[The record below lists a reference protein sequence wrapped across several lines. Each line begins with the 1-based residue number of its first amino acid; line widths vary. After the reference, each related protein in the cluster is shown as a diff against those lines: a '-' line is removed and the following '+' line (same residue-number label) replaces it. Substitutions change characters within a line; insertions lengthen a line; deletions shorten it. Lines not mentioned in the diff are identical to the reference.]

1 MSFGVYLLTLLRK
14 EVIMKKVVYLLLS
27 IFILVLVGCGGGGSG
42 SSVSSEENNG
52 SVDHLLWGVKVPSSM
67 KVSVCTSSECPDTSL
82 AIRDVDFAS
91 EMVLVAKAK
100 KDLAPFGVNSKE
112 SVIVIP
118 KIEKVAPY
126 LAIAKALP
134 EIDKKISYKDALKE
148 LERLGAKEDDTQQY
162 IWDSLITIE
171 DVALGLGLSAKDAS
185 KVAARLSAKMVLP
198 LIGDK
203 KASKKEFKEALNIKN
218 ELKKYTL
225 KSLGNLIIHE
235 IQEVSF
241 LGKGEDY
248 RNFMRFY
255 NNYQCPADT
264 EKEYIIK
271 GLADN
276 FSPSNPSIETPN
288 PQGAPWSPV
297 LQYDSNIYMPFN
309 QTSGIFAESVG
320 IVPPDIASGAFFVSL
335 RYYKKVNPIKSLQ
348 NYYFIGDFSAGVNFH
363 SFAEIENWSNYGNIK
378 YKSLNSIQNSYTG
391 TPLLYEIQNS
401 VLNTIDFAVKNK
413 VDVNYLGVIYCK
425 KIEDENI
432 SSSIIPQ
439 QLKCGRNEI
448 HTEQIF
454 GIADDF
460 ANPLDDTTPSPAL
473 IAFFSSPPPYVIKYD
488 QIIKH
493 EGDFIDTLDLSSMI
507 GSLYVS
513 KAKVVANTRPSPA
526 ISNNSY
532 LNDQILVGKYDS
544 NILYH
549 DPNDNSGIPTLNGGM
564 AHTIDGNTILSSS
577 GTLLDLINS
586 DKKIDLVVQ
595 NQTQVDM
602 AKVELCLTKEHP
614 RDIAIDK
621 NLTSIEQDENGNYYL
636 NYTISLEGYLTSGQ
650 HLGIVDHL
658 PANSTLI
665 SYNENGWNCTPDAPV
680 NGPSDLY
687 CSLLGP
693 SNPIPTIDL
702 VLKVPAGTDLD
713 KIVNCVEII
722 KGVNTIYNSNPD
734 NDKDCASASMCEN
747 SEDIT
752 INLENPN
759 AWVDENG
766 NHPVLNNV
774 FAGTQYSHV
783 WDPGMKWFNFGYECN
798 TDHILKIEFC
808 SCDSGYIQI
817 EEMRSDNEG
826 YIYLDDISNMIAQ
839 RVDYS
844 QDTMGDWGPVVSG
857 YMAIPP
863 SSNGQ
868 THTLYFKVHNHC
880 GPSGGAVKGTLHFRG
895 HLGPCEGAK

>member
-1 MSFGVYLLTLLRK
+1 MKRFILFTPVLLT
-14 EVIMKKVVYLLLS
+14 
-27 IFILVLVGCGGGGSG
+27 FILIGCGGSG
-42 SSVSSEENNG
+42 SVASHEENG
-52 SVDHLLWGVKVPSSM
+52 SVDHLLWSVKVPSSM
-67 KVSVCTSSECPDTSL
+67 KVSACTSSKCPDTSL

-100 KDLAPFGVNSKE
+100 KDLTPFGVNSKE
-112 SVIVIP
+112 SIIVIP
-118 KIEKVAPY
+118 KTEKVAPY

-134 EIDKKISYKDALKE
+134 EIDKKIGYKDALRE
-148 LERLGAKEDDTQQY
+148 LERLGAKKDDTQQY

-171 DVALGLGLSAKDAS
+171 DAALGLGLSAKDAS

-203 KASKKEFKEALNIKN
+203 KAGKKEFKEALNIKN
-218 ELKKYTL
+218 GLKKYTL
-225 KSLGNLIIHE
+225 KGLGNLVIHE
-235 IQEVSF
+235 IQEVGL

-248 RNFMRFY
+248 RNFRRFY
-255 NNYQCPADT
+255 NSYQCPANT
-264 EKEYIIK
+264 EKEFIIK

-276 FSPSNPSIETPN
+276 FSPNNPLVETPN
-288 PQGAPWSPV
+288 PQGYLSDIANTP
-297 LQYDSNIYMPFN
+297 YDSNHTNSSYY
-309 QTSGIFAESVG
+309 SSYLFAETVNNIPHSISKGV
-320 IVPPDIASGAFFVSL
+320 FFVSL
-335 RYYKKVNPIKSLQ
+335 RKNNPSDYYIGNSIQ
-348 NYYFIGDFSAGVNFH
+348 GINYHSAT
-363 SFAEIENWSNYGNIK
+363 EIDNWQSSGNIK
-378 YKSLNSIQNSYTG
+378 YDTLTNINDLSTN
-391 TPLLYEIQNS
+391 TPILYELQNGLS
-401 VLNTIDFAVKNK
+401 YIDFVARKR

-432 SSSIIPQ
+432 SSSNIPP
-439 QLKCGRNEI
+439 QLKCARNEI

-454 GIADDF
+454 GVADDF

-473 IAFFSSPPPYVIKYD
+473 IAFFQPPSYVIKYD

-493 EGDFIDTLDLSSMI
+493 EGDFIDTLDLSGI
-507 GSLYVS
+507 INSLYVS
-513 KAKVVANTRPSPA
+513 KAKVIVNTRPSPA

-532 LNDQILVGKYDS
+532 LNDKILVGKYDS

-549 DPNDNSGIPTLNGGM
+549 DPNDSSGIPTLYGAM
-564 AHTIDGNTILSSS
+564 AHTIDGNTILSGS

-621 NLTSIEQDENGNYYL
+621 NLTQIEQDDGNYYL
-636 NYTISLEGYLTSGQ
+636 HYTISLEGYLTSGQ

-665 SYNENGWNCTPDAPV
+665 SYNENGWNCTPNAPID
-680 NGPSDLY
+680 GPGNLY
-687 CSLLGP
+687 CSLFGP

-702 VLKVPAGTDLD
+702 VLKVPADTDLD

-734 NDKDCASASMCEN
+734 NDKDCASASMCGN
-747 SEDIT
+747 SENIT

-766 NHPVLNNV
+766 NHPTVYNYYAN
-774 FAGTQYSHV
+774 TSYPNV
-783 WDPGMKWFNFGYECN
+783 WDPSMTWFYFGEDEDV
-798 TDHILKIEFC
+798 DHYISIPFC
-808 SCDSGYIQI
+808 SCDRGYIKI
-817 EEMRSDNEG
+817 ENMKSDNEG
-826 YIYLDDISNMIAQ
+826 YIYLDNETNMIVQ
-839 RVDYS
+839 RTGYS
-844 QDTMGDWGPVVSG
+844 QGTMASWASAVSG
-857 YMAIPP
+857 FMSIPP

-868 THTLYFKVHNHC
+868 SHTLYFKVHNIDNQ
-880 GPSGGAVKGTLHFRG
+880 SGGAVKGTLHFRG
-895 HLGPCEGAK
+895 HLGPCEGAR